1 MVPDSPC
8 RIAPHVYVVG
18 GPEIT
23 DPADGLVYAVDG
35 GSEIALVDCGAGGSV
50 PRILENVRLV
60 GLNPERIGLLVLT
73 HRHVDHVGG
82 APALADRFS
91 PRIACHHLDAEAL
104 EAADPVSTAASWYGV
119 DLPSIRVD
127 ERLEGRGGSLTVGD
141 RVLGWIHTPGHTP
154 GSVAV
159 YLDTPEGRVV
169 FAHDVHG
176 PFLSQFG
183 SDIDRWA
190 ESMERLLA
198 LGPDILCEGHFGVF
212 RPRGAVERFVRDHL
226 RARGYGP

>member
-1 MVPDSPC
+1 MVPRSPC
-8 RIAPHVYVVG
+8 RIAPGVYVVG

-35 GSEIALVDCGAGGSV
+35 GPEIALVDCGAGASV
-50 PRILENVRLV
+50 PRIVENLEEV
-60 GLNPERIGLLVLT
+60 GLDPGRIALVVLT

-82 APALADRFS
+82 APALCERFA
-91 PRIACHHLDAEAL
+91 PRIACHHLDAGAL
-104 EAADPVSTAASWYGV
+104 EAADPVSTAATWYGV
-119 DLPSIRVD
+119 SPPCIRVD
-127 ERLEGRGGSLTVGD
+127 EPLQGREGTLALGDLT
-141 RVLGWIHTPGHTP
+141 LGWIHTPGHTP
-154 GSVAV
+154 GSIAV
-159 YLDTPEGRVV
+159 FLDTPEGRVV

-176 PFLSQFG
+176 PFLAQFG

-212 RPRGAVERFVRDHL
+212 RPRAAVERFVREHL
-226 RARGYGP
+226 RAQGYGP